1 MNDSYD
7 NDYNEFSSPKVEVKM
22 GVKEAPVQQAVQREV
37 PPPSRKQEKKDLTAI
52 APPKPGELGPA
63 PTVDIPKLQNTVN
76 DTMQNIG
83 APVAPSFHS
92 PIDIQGT
99 LNNALQ
105 SPYLVP
111 GLIGAGLAG
120 AALHAHLSSKKEDKI
135 KSTAERDIK
144 RIDPDM
150 NVSQTPATGRVEP
163 TFNTNEVPQNADLNQ
178 ILKVVGGQVDS
189 RRDAEMVAKSEN
201 NRAMK
206 AGQPVPFPQ
215 LQTPQETAK
224 EIAPQS
230 PITASTSP
238 EESATIANLTE
249 ASKTPSEG
257 IAPPSAA
264 NDASNKSVIDVNKN
278 LLNKETQEGN
288 QIADAVTQMKNSER
302 FNKLEPKLANA
313 QNTLK
318 EFEELSN
325 TNLPFHKLGENLQQN
340 GYGIALS
347 RENLNQHYQ
356 NLNDSINKLTIAQTP
371 LEKTAALNKMETAL
385 GNIDDLKNHSND
397 IKADIQSLKEQGHIP
412 SAEVKPIKGAVKP
425 LLTGSGMPAVQGT
438 APPGTKFSKTVA
450 GPHEIPST
458 HAFVPGGQLMDIVR
472 NGVGQNEYLSSLK
485 KSGGFPTTS
494 QEAYQKVRD
503 INESMSRLPRDVA
516 KELGIGL
523 GEPVK
528 SITQKLPGGG
538 KAITS
543 GGIIGALVAMSDLAN
558 AGQSMKEKDPG
569 MAWANLSQLLNAHP
583 MGQVLQS
590 IVSMSPE
597 DLEASRRMIEREKHA
612 KKVGGGR
619 GLVNSGT

>member
-425 LLTGSGMPAVQGT
+425 SKKQALPEGMTKEQLAMKNHLLGLYGGKNEPLAHEAYDKVLDILGYTPA
-438 APPGTKFSKTVA
+438 
-450 GPHEIPST
+450 
-458 HAFVPGGQLMDIVR
+458 
-472 NGVGQNEYLSSLK
+472 
-485 KSGGFPTTS
+485 FPTGKGGSITP
-494 QEAYQKVRD
+494 EEKTRIDA
-503 INESMSRLPRDVA
+503 LPRDFTLDMNSVVIRT
-516 KELGIGL
+516 LRQI
-523 GEPVK
+523 
-528 SITQKLPGGG
+528 
-538 KAITS
+538 
-543 GGIIGALVAMSDLAN
+543 SD
-558 AGQSMKEKDPG
+558 E
-569 MAWANLSQLLNAHP
+569 H
-583 MGQVLQS
+583 
-590 IVSMSPE
+590 
-597 DLEASRRMIEREKHA
+597 HF
-612 KKVGGGR
+612 
-619 GLVNSGT
+619 